1 MWRTRVARQEFSSSR
16 RPGAFSGSPSGCGE
30 KKARNVRASNSAISL
45 PLRALAILLS
55 RTPNNIRVN
64 VRFAD
69 GTSWDVPLRQLA
81 NKKNSP
87 LKRRAENQLKKALS
101 SGQGK
106 CMKSVAA
113 AALGYALIGCGS
125 TFHRPSLSFFS
136 SAVFGASGT

>member
-1 MWRTRVARQEFSSSR
+1 LQRKK
-16 RPGAFSGSPSGCGE
+16 SPQL
-30 KKARNVRASNSAISL
+30 RALNSAISL

-69 GTSWDVPLRQLA
+69 GTSLNVPLQQLA
-81 NKKNSP
+81 NRKNSP

-101 SGQGK
+101 SGHGK

-113 AALGYALIGCGS
+113 TALGYALIGRGGALHS
-125 TFHRPSLSFFS
+125 PSS
-136 SAVFGASGT
+136 SYFPSAAFGASST